1 MSEEHSLSILVIN
14 LNETREI
21 QKKKNFSVESFDD
34 LRFRRWDEF
43 FPLSKC
49 QQAHPIFF
57 KNKYHAESRNPF
69 KNIIAFP
76 ETRGRCCYPYMD
88 MNIAF
93 RWLSA

>member
-21 QKKKNFSVESFDD
+21 QKKKNYTVESFDD

-57 KNKYHAESRNPF
+57 
-69 KNIIAFP
+69 
-76 ETRGRCCYPYMD
+76 
-88 MNIAF
+88 
-93 RWLSA
+93 

>member
-1 MSEEHSLSILVIN
+1 MSEEHTLSILVIN

-21 QKKKNFSVESFDD
+21 KKKKLYSRV
-34 LRFRRWDEF
+34 LRRSSLSKMKDEF

-57 KNKYHAESRNPF
+57 KNKYHAESRKPF